1 MGRLTNTEIRAADL
15 ADWRKLA
22 QALHARY
29 TIPDFPAGA
38 AFVAAVA
45 EAAEAA
51 GHHPDLTLS
60 YGVVGVRLATH
71 EEGSW
76 VTPKDIGLAR
86 TISRLAIEH
95 GLTPDPAAVLQVE
108 LGLDTAGNDRL
119 APFWSAVLTGGPDAV
134 VHGEVLEPSG
144 QAPSIWFQDA
154 EASQDSKEPRQRW
167 HLDVWVAPE
176 AAEGRIDAALA
187 AGGVLVDDRQAPSF
201 VVLAD
206 PDGNKACICT
216 ALDRR

>member
-1 MGRLTNTEIRAADL
+1 MRIWT
-15 ADWRKLA
+15 
-22 QALHARY
+22 ALL
-29 TIPDFPAGA
+29 
-38 AFVAAVA
+38 VAAVTSLPGTSIKRGGDDA
-45 EAAEAA
+45 AAQVALPIQNGKVETRAGTSLDRELTALGAGREATWVAW
-51 GHHPDLTLS
+51 
-60 YGVVGVRLATH
+60 RLPMIDGDRRSCSTWTAD
-71 EEGSW
+71 GQ
-76 VTPKDIGLAR
+76 
-86 TISRLAIEH
+86 
-95 GLTPDPAAVLQVE
+95 LQY
-108 LGLDTAGNDRL
+108 R
-119 APFWSAVLTGGPDAV
+119 
-134 VHGEVLEPSG
+134 GEVLEPSG

-154 EASQDSKEPRQRW
+154 EATQDSKEPRQRW